1 MGLRDALD
9 AGRDEI
15 RYTAKR
21 LIETLGIEGKIK
33 QAVIVNDNSISLSF
47 ERSENMH
54 VIQREVVRQIK
65 EEGFRVT
72 WRKSCCPNTVIR
84 NQDGQSYETYLY
96 HSDWKSNKW
105 NCIKCKQSVS
115 ATSASLYGWIKISWD
130 LSDHEH
136 RKSNFN
142 KGSI

>member
-15 RYTAKR
+15 RSTAKR
-21 LIETLGIEGKIK
+21 LIETLGIEAKIK

-72 WRKSCCPNTVIR
+72 WKKSCCPKTIER
-84 NQDGQSYETYLY
+84 NLDGQSYETYKARGG
-96 HSDWKSNKW
+96 KSNEW
-105 NCIKCKQSVS
+105 KCVKCHQSVKP
-115 ATSASLYGWIKISWD
+115 ASGRLYGWIRISWD